1 MHTTESKVN
10 TWPKKKNAAVTATL
24 SILMIQLVSGCSSVS
39 PRHQRSSDVLERQ
52 NALIGKIK
60 KERTS
65 EEIATKV
72 AGDPT
77 LAPAEVR
84 LNHALD
90 ELAESNQVVQD
101 AVKPKHEP
109 RGGMRERF

>member
-1 MHTTESKVN
+1 MQHTNPNLHLWTKN
-10 TWPKKKNAAVTATL
+10 KNAAVTATL

-39 PRHQRSSDVLERQ
+39 PRHQKVSDVLERQ

-60 KERTS
+60 EERTS

-72 AGDPT
+72 ATDPT
-77 LAPAEVR
+77 LAPAEAR

-90 ELAESNQVVQD
+90 ELAESNLVVQE
-101 AVKPKHEP
+101 AVKPKHHVREV
-109 RGGMRERF
+109 MRDR

>member
-1 MHTTESKVN
+1 MQQTK
-10 TWPKKKNAAVTATL
+10 PKLNLWTKNKNAAVTATL
-24 SILMIQLVSGCSSVS
+24 SLLMIQIVSGCSSVS
-39 PRHQRSSDVLERQ
+39 PRHEKVSDVLERQ

-60 KERTS
+60 KERTQ
-65 EEIATKV
+65 EEIAAKV

-90 ELAESNQVVQD
+90 ELTESNVVVQE
-101 AVKPKHEP
+101 AVKPKRHVREV
-109 RGGMRERF
+109 MRERY